1 MHQIKCNIFTD
12 DVIVWLQFIYDFN
25 IINRIAMN
33 TDRLHVLMQRYF
45 SRKIT
50 DEEKEELALMLNS
63 MQEKRLLQEEF
74 MLLWN
79 ESASDEEP
87 KLSENAKQQILS
99 SIFAANHRNAALP
112 KKRLHRIYMR
122 VATVAA
128 SLLFLIS
135 LGAVFSYFSG
145 EKRSSSV
152 FIAKTIPVASTT
164 PTSYTRNVILPDGST
179 VVLKA
184 GSTLEYP
191 PIFSGTTR
199 EVSLQGE
206 AYFDIAPDKAKPFII
221 HTDEVKTTVLGTA
234 FNIKAWPD
242 QHKVTV
248 SVTRG
253 KVKVENKE
261 RILAVLTINEEVQ
274 YDLADAT
281 NVKKAA
287 VDGDIVTDWTK
298 QDMVFQNMTFSEIA
312 KALSKR
318 YGVNIEIRSKE
329 LAGTE
334 MVSSFSG
341 TESLDVVLTILCGIY
356 PDTHFSI
363 NNKDVVISSLK
374 SIN

>member
-1 MHQIKCNIFTD
+1 
-12 DVIVWLQFIYDFN
+12 
-25 IINRIAMN
+25 MN
-33 TDRLHVLMQRYF
+33 TDRLHFLMQRYF
-45 SRKIT
+45 SQEIT

-63 MQEKRLLQEEF
+63 MPEESHLQEE
-74 MLLWN
+74 LIQLWN
-79 ESASDEEP
+79 ETDSDKEP

-99 SIFAANHRNAALP
+99 SIFAANQRKADLR
-112 KKRLHRIYMR
+112 KKPFHRISVR

-128 SLLFLIS
+128 SLVFLILS
-135 LGAVFSYFSG
+135 GALFNYFSG
-145 EKRSSSV
+145 EKQSSSV
-152 FIAKTIPVASTT
+152 FITKTIPVASNNPT
-164 PTSYTRNVILPDGST
+164 PYIRNVILPDGST

-191 PIFSGTTR
+191 PIFSDTTR

-242 QHKVTV
+242 QHTVTV

-253 KVKVENKE
+253 KVKVENKK

-274 YDLADAT
+274 YDLADA
-281 NVKKAA
+281 NVKTTVADRKE
-287 VDGDIVTDWTK
+287 VTDWTK

-312 KALSKR
+312 EVLSKR

-329 LAGTE
+329 LADTE

-356 PDTHFSI
+356 PDTHFNI
-363 NNKDVVISSLK
+363 NNKDVVISSHK
-374 SIN
+374 SN

>member
-1 MHQIKCNIFTD
+1 
-12 DVIVWLQFIYDFN
+12 
-25 IINRIAMN
+25 MN
-33 TDRLHVLMQRYF
+33 TDRLHFLMQRYF
-45 SRKIT
+45 SQELT

-63 MQEKRLLQEEF
+63 MQEEKHLQEEF

-79 ESASDEEP
+79 ESASDKEP

-99 SIFAANHRNAALP
+99 SIFTADHRNAALP

-135 LGAVFSYFSG
+135 LGAVFNYFSG
-145 EKRSSSV
+145 EKQSSSV
-152 FIAKTIPVASTT
+152 FIVQTIPVASTT

-242 QHKVTV
+242 QHTVTV

-253 KVKVENKE
+253 KVKVENKK

-274 YDLADAT
+274 YDLADV
-281 NVKKAA
+281 NVKKTVADRK
-287 VDGDIVTDWTK
+287 VVTDWTK

-312 KALSKR
+312 KVLSKR
-318 YGVNIEIRSKE
+318 YGVNIEIRSKD
-329 LAGTE
+329 LADTE

-356 PDTHFSI
+356 PDTHFNI
-363 NNKDVVISSLK
+363 NNKDVVISSHK
-374 SIN
+374 SN